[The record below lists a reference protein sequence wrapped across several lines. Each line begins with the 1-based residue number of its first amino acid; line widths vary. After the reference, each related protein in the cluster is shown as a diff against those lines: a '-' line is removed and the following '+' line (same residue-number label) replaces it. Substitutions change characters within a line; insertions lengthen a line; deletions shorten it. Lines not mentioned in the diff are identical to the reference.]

1 MTRFHYPL
9 ITVLIFLLVT
19 GCSSID
25 PSSPSFNVSE
35 TGQKHGTFDSSSLAT
50 EIGSLSD
57 GLSVSNYLDRF
68 SNGHELMGL
77 WTVRL
82 WDDGTYEVFPNR
94 TEQIHFDITDMV
106 LNAPN
111 AFKITLGPPPGPG
124 IFDFNVQ
131 LTNPSNITG
140 YDVTGIVLASGD
152 ITFHNPDSYTYLFSN
167 PGDTEPNPYA
177 AWDTGVGNREFQGY
191 AAHTEMLRFEKGGI
205 TKFGEIDFVF
215 QASYPGN
222 QEEPYGIWGMLADT
236 ELQSNGSNAANLRC
250 RVGDWQSNL
259 DSVTID
265 LTPLG
270 GAPDAAMYNLTENI
284 YEVQGVGY
292 VPTGQGIGTHNL
304 LITATSAGVST
315 YNYLPVTVVQ
325 SGPITQGPF
334 EIIYQN
340 LPLGEPDGPTDGMDI
355 AVMGADD
362 GTSVSMVFGWDDT
375 YHFWDTGY
383 QSGSFGLY
391 YQSSGDPVTP
401 FSMPIWRFD
410 FADTDLADTSTDS
423 VFTLSWGETNSSTEI
438 LDPDTIPPVLARE
451 RISLWNLNSG
461 SLKLTSNVLVIGS
474 DPGPPQTFQVIVRPI
489 EFASGFRQDGLI
501 YMAVAFDAGDE
512 GQFPVVDIMA
522 LKPPLDWQDNTD
534 LVTGGYE
541 IPLDEGEGANVVDR
555 ESVVGIDVDDS
566 NILPVTGGYAGHAWV
581 AVVEAGT
588 QNTLEIIDA
597 DIDAQDFVFV
607 QVPLPSAPLDVEI
620 LPVQTVGGGTQN
632 YVCVLCADNQI
643 RVYDYNGNLA
653 GTAGGTPYMTGTALR
668 MDIDDKDLAVHV
680 LHQSTSST
688 LVTVYKWN
696 S

>member
-1 MTRFHYPL
+1 MTRFS
-9 ITVLIFLLVT
+9 ISLIFTLALVIMA
-19 GCSSID
+19 GCSD
-25 PSSPSFNVSE
+25 GGPSSPPLSGVDTGQHHGDYASTGLE
-35 TGQKHGTFDSSSLAT
+35 TGYATLA
-50 EIGSLSD
+50 D
-57 GLSVSNYLDRF
+57 GLSISPYYNQF
-68 SNGHELMGL
+68 SNGHELIGL

-82 WDDGTYEVFPNR
+82 WDDGTYEVLPNR

-106 LNAPN
+106 LNSPN
-111 AFKITLGPPPGPG
+111 AFKITIGPPPGPN
-124 IFDFNVQ
+124 IFDINVQ
-131 LTNPSNITG
+131 LTNPTGITG
-140 YDVTGIVLASGD
+140 CDVTGVVLASGD
-152 ITFHNPDSYTYLFSN
+152 ITFHNPDSYTYLFST

-215 QASYPGN
+215 QASFPGN
-222 QEEPYGIWGMLADT
+222 QEEPYGIWGMLAGT
-236 ELQSNGSNAANLRC
+236 ELQSNGSNATDLRC
-250 RVGDWQSNL
+250 RVGDWQANI

-270 GAPDAAMYNLTENI
+270 GAPNTPMYNLTENI

-292 VPTGQGIGTHNL
+292 VPTGQGVGTHNL

-315 YNYLPVTVVQ
+315 YNYLPVTVVL

-340 LPLGEPDGPTDGMDI
+340 LPLGESDGPTDGMDI

-362 GTSVSMVFGWDDT
+362 DTSVSMVFGWDDT

-383 QSGSFGLY
+383 EDGSFGLY

-401 FSMPIWRFD
+401 FSMPNWRFD

-423 VFTLSWGETNSSTEI
+423 VFSLSWGEANSSTEV
-438 LDPDTIPPVLARE
+438 LDSETIPPVLARE
-451 RISLWNLNSG
+451 RITVWNLNGG
-461 SLKLTSNVLVIGS
+461 SLKLTANVLVIGS

-489 EFASGFRQDGLI
+489 EFASGFRQDGLV

-522 LKPPLDWQDNTD
+522 LKPPLDWQDNPN

-541 IPLDEGEGANVVDR
+541 IPLDEGEGADVVDR

-566 NILPVTGGYAGHAWV
+566 NILPITGGYAGHAWV

-597 DIDAQDFVFV
+597 DVSSQDFTFV

-620 LPVQTVGGGTQN
+620 LPVQTIGGGTQN
-632 YVCVLCADNQI
+632 YVCVLSADNQI
-643 RVYDYNGNLA
+643 RLYDYAGNLA
-653 GTAGGTPYMTGTALR
+653 GTAGGTPYMIGTALR
-668 MDIDDKDLAVHV
+668 MDIDDKGLAVHV
-680 LHQSTSST
+680 LHQGTSGP

-696 S
+696 G